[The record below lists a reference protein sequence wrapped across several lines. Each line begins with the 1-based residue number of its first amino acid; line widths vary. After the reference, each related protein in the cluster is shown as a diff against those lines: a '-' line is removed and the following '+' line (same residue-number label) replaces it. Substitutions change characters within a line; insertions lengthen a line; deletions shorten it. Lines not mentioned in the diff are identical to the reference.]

1 VKKKICL
8 ILLLV
13 FTLASPH
20 AQQADEWS
28 RSLQKISA
36 IVPLIEDHYFQ
47 DVDYR
52 KMAFDSIKGIM
63 LTLDPHSYFLDPS
76 NLSTLREDYKGKYF
90 GLGILIQKHGDLLKV
105 ISPIEGGPAYRLGI
119 QPDDVIS
126 HIEGESTKPITSYQ
140 AMQRLRGK
148 KGTEV
153 TITIQRRGMDSMDFT
168 ITREEIPLNSVRYAF
183 MLKED
188 IGYIFINNFA
198 ETTTREFRET
208 MKRLESAGMKRLILD
223 FRGNGGGTFI
233 QSLEISDEFL
243 PKDSLIVSIKG
254 RKPYYN
260 QEFRAEL
267 DNQYEKIPLIILIS
281 RGTAS
286 APEIVS
292 GAVQDH
298 DRGLLI
304 GDDSW
309 GKGLVQTVFPLAADA
324 AVALTTARY
333 YTPSGRSIQR
343 DYTFWD
349 DYRLGRNKT
358 PEEQR
363 EVFYTEGGRKVLGQ
377 GGISPDYTIKNNF
390 NNLTYFVRARG
401 MDFAYAR
408 SFSRKETPLGRKL
421 MESGAVDENFRSDE
435 RVLDDFRAFLK
446 ENQSFQIFVSENRI
460 EIEDKDFEESGEQIL
475 REIDREIHSLLRG
488 IEAGWR
494 IYQLRDPVVRGA
506 IDAFPEA
513 VALLR

>member
-1 VKKKICL
+1 MKKKLSL

-13 FTLASPH
+13 FVLAQPH
-20 AQQADEWS
+20 AQEADEWT
-28 RSLQKISA
+28 RSLQKISS
-36 IVPLIEDHYFQ
+36 IVPLIEEHYFQ
-47 DVDYR
+47 EADYR

-140 AMQRLRGK
+140 AMQKLRGK

-153 TITIQRRGMDSMDFT
+153 TITIQRAGMEKVDFT
-168 ITREEIPLNSVRYAF
+168 IKREEIPLDSVRYSF
-183 MLKED
+183 ILEGD

-198 ETTTREFRET
+198 STTTREFREH
-208 MKRLESAGMKRLILD
+208 MKQLEDQGMKRLILD
-223 FRGNGGGTFI
+223 FRGNGGGTFL
-233 QSLEISDEFL
+233 QSLEMSDEFL
-243 PKDSLIVSIKG
+243 AKDSLIVSIKG

-267 DNQYEKIPLIILIS
+267 DNQYEKIPLVILIS

-349 DYRLGRNKT
+349 DYRLGRKT
-358 PEEQR
+358 PEGER
-363 EVFYTEGGRKVLGQ
+363 EIFRTAGGRKVLGQ
-377 GGISPDYTIKNNF
+377 GGITPDHTVQNNF
-390 NNLTYFVRARG
+390 KNLTYFVRARG

-408 SFSRKETPLGRKL
+408 SFTRKQTPLGREL
-421 MESGAVDENFRSDE
+421 LENDAVGDDFRSDA
-435 RVLDDFRAFLK
+435 RVYEDFRRFLAD
-446 ENQSFQIFVSENRI
+446 NSSFQSFIKDNRI
-460 EIEDKDFEESGEQIL
+460 KIEDKDYEEAGEQIL

-494 IYQLRDPVVRGA
+494 IYQKRDPVVRRA
-506 IDAFPEA
+506 IEAFPEA